1 MYRSGHRGVRQ
12 GGRAIAMIAAIAV
25 IVVMVPGTAL
35 ANHGTAAIEVG
46 RTYTG
51 ATGNFFHI
59 ANKTMY
65 VGQTATFSFVA
76 GSHNVGIDTGSLPG
90 GAAAFRSPQ
99 FAGGGAEPLSSTYNY
114 AFAVAGTYNY
124 YCSVHASQADTATTY
139 DANGVPANGKM
150 VGRITVT
157 TDASAPTWA
166 AGTPTATAVSASQ
179 IDLTWPAAS
188 DAETG
193 ISQYRVYEAT
203 GATRPAKPGTASATP
218 TGTSLSRTGL
228 TSGLHYW
235 YWVTA
240 VNGAGLV
247 SATDQ
252 LMDATTSSVAASA
265 TASGVV
271 MFAVNP
277 TLSITVS
284 PAILDLGTV
293 NPAAASTGTQIVNVK
308 SNDVWSLTLKS
319 IGRDAVDG
327 APGDDAVFTGA
338 GGATIPV
345 SRLSWK
351 VGAGSPAACSDT
363 AATVLS
369 AQSATS
375 PSGTNTSVD
384 LSLLVQYSDP
394 VAIDY
399 QTVLLYTATQP

>member
-1 MYRSGHRGVRQ
+1 MYRFSQRRVGR
-12 GGRAIAMIAAIAV
+12 GGRGIALIAAIAV
-25 IVVMVPGTAL
+25 IVVLVPGTAL
-35 ANHGTAAIEVG
+35 ANHGTSVIEAG

-65 VGQTATFSFVA
+65 VGQTATFSFAA
-76 GSHNVGIDTGSLPG
+76 GSHNTGIDTGSLPG

-99 FAGGGAEPLSSTYNY
+99 FAGGGAEPLSSTYTY
-114 AFAVAGTYNY
+114 TFAVAGTYNY
-124 YCSVHASQADTATTY
+124 YCSVHASQGDTATTY
-139 DANGVPANGKM
+139 DANGVPANNKM
-150 VGRITVT
+150 VGRITVA

-218 TGTSLSRTGL
+218 AGTSLSRTGL
-228 TSGLHYW
+228 TAGVHYW

-240 VNGAGLV
+240 VNGAGLT
-247 SATDQ
+247 SASDQ

-271 MFAVNP
+271 KFAVNP

-284 PAILDLGTV
+284 PAVLDLGTV

-319 IGRDAVDG
+319 IGRDGVDG

-338 GGATIPV
+338 GGMTIPM
-345 SRLSWK
+345 SRMTWK
-351 VGAGSPAACSDT
+351 IGAGAWTACSDT
-363 AATVLS
+363 AATLLS
-369 AQSATS
+369 AQPVTSSA
-375 PSGTNTSVD
+375 GTDTNVD
-384 LSLLVQYSDP
+384 LSLLVQFSDP
-394 VAIDY
+394 TATDY

>member
-1 MYRSGHRGVRQ
+1 MYRFGHRRTGQ
-12 GGRAIAMIAAIAV
+12 GGRGIALIAAIAV
-25 IVVMVPGTAL
+25 IVVLVPGTAL
-35 ANHGTAAIEVG
+35 ANHTTAVIESG
-46 RTYTG
+46 RDYL
-51 ATGNFFHI
+51 GNTANRFHN
-59 ANKTMY
+59 ANKTMH
-65 VGQTATFSFVA
+65 VGQTATFAFVA
-76 GSHNVGIDTGSLPG
+76 GSHNTGIDTTSLPG
-90 GAAAFRSPQ
+90 GSAAFRSPQ
-99 FAGGGAEPLSSTYNY
+99 FAGAGAEPLTSTYNY
-114 AFAVAGTYNY
+114 TFAVAGTYNY
-124 YCSVHASQADTATTY
+124 YCSIHASQSDTVTTY

-150 VGRITVT
+150 VGRITVSV
-157 TDASAPTWA
+157 DSSAPTWN

-179 IDLTWPAAS
+179 IDLTWPAAT

-193 ISQYRVYEAT
+193 LSQYRVYEAT

-218 TGTSLSRTGL
+218 TGTTLSRTGL

-271 MFAVNP
+271 KFAVNP

-293 NPAAASTGTQIVNVK
+293 NPAAASIGTQIVNVK

-319 IGRDAVDG
+319 IGRDSVDG

-338 GGATIPV
+338 GGLTIPI

-351 VGAGSPAACSDT
+351 VGAGALTPSSDT
-363 AATVLS
+363 AATIRS
-369 AQSATS
+369 AQPVTSSA
-375 PSGTNTSVD
+375 GTDTSVD
-384 LSLLVQYSDP
+384 LSLLVQFSDP